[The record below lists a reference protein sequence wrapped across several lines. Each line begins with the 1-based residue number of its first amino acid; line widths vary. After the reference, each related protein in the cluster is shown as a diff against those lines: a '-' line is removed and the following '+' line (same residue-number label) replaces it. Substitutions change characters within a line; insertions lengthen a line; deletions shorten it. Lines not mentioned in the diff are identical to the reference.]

1 MAPFDKNRL
10 RCNLGVV
17 RFVSWWLLLGG
28 GYGGVYF
35 VWVLLLRVFKSSSL
49 GDATA
54 TISPPR
60 LIVVVESPLRL
71 GGVRLF
77 LGTTKPEKRGAV
89 AILE

>member
-1 MAPFDKNRL
+1 MATS
-10 RCNLGVV
+10 GGA
-17 RFVSWWLLLGG
+17 GG
-28 GYGGVYF
+28 GVDF
-35 VWVLLLRVFKSSSL
+35 VWVFLLRVFKSSSL

-54 TISPPR
+54 TISPPK

-77 LGTTKPEKRGAV
+77 LGTTKPEKTDAV